1 MIYVQQAGCGSCP
14 QSQALELD
22 MQDPQY
28 RTIVGPID
36 ASKFVDCVCRVAL
49 SSEKLQAYFAA
60 GYPMCEAL
68 YNHTISDEQIVVL
81 AKTPVWLLHAV
92 TDAIISPEETAVPT
106 YGTPT

>member
-1 MIYVQQAGCGSCP
+1 MAAARKARRWNWIC
-14 QSQALELD
+14 
-22 MQDPQY
+22 
-28 RTIVGPID
+28 RTLSPGPSWGPID

-49 SSEKLQAYFAA
+49 SSEKVQGYFAA

-92 TDAIISPEETAVPT
+92 TDAIVSPEETAVPT